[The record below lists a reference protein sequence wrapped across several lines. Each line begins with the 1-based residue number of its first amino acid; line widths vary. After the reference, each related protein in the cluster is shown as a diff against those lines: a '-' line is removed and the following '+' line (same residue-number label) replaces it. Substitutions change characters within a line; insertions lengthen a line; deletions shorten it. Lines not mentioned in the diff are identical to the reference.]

1 VSILRQVWI
10 VFMKELRDGLR
21 DRRSI
26 MSVLVVAA
34 VMPTL
39 FGGMFTVMAGHSR
52 DAEEMKLPVGG
63 VENAPAFVDW
73 LKQQPGVEVVAA
85 PADPEQAVRDR
96 KEDVVL
102 IIEKDF
108 AKNMARAIPA
118 PVKLVSDST
127 REGARRKV
135 TRARNLVNAYS
146 SQLASLRLIA
156 RGVAP
161 TVALPV
167 RVEEVEVS
175 SAQERLATQLNIL
188 TLLLVIA
195 AVTGGMQIA
204 IDTTAGERE
213 RGSLEP
219 LLLNPVPRI
228 ALAAGKWLAAS
239 AFGCV
244 SVVCSMLL
252 TVNVLRRV
260 PWQDMG
266 IRFRV
271 SDSDLMSLLALILP
285 LAFFLSAVTIF
296 ASTFAR
302 SFKEAQ
308 GYMGMLILL
317 PLFPGVIS
325 MLYPLSNRRWLTPV
339 PIFGQ
344 YALAAD
350 VLGGKPPGVT
360 FYVFAG
366 VSVVACAL
374 LLVALTSRL
383 LKRETIIF
391 GR

>member
-1 VSILRQVWI
+1 
-10 VFMKELRDGLR
+10 
-21 DRRSI
+21 
-26 MSVLVVAA
+26 
-34 VMPTL
+34 
-39 FGGMFTVMAGHSR
+39 
-52 DAEEMKLPVGG
+52 
-63 VENAPAFVDW
+63 
-73 LKQQPGVEVVAA
+73 
-85 PADPEQAVRDR
+85 
-96 KEDVVL
+96 
-102 IIEKDF
+102 
-108 AKNMARAIPA
+108 
-118 PVKLVSDST
+118 
-127 REGARRKV
+127 
-135 TRARNLVNAYS
+135 
-146 SQLASLRLIA
+146 
-156 RGVAP
+156 
-161 TVALPV
+161 
-167 RVEEVEVS
+167 
-175 SAQERLATQLNIL
+175 
-188 TLLLVIA
+188 
-195 AVTGGMQIA
+195 
-204 IDTTAGERE
+204 
-213 RGSLEP
+213 
-219 LLLNPVPRI
+219 
-228 ALAAGKWLAAS
+228 
-239 AFGCV
+239 
-244 SVVCSMLL
+244 
-252 TVNVLRRV
+252 
-260 PWQDMG
+260 MG